1 MNRARAIL
9 WAQWRSTRNVYWRGG
24 MAWTTAIGAVWY
36 GFGCSLRSPRLVF
49 FPALENFAQVKS
61 SLPWVLLVVFL
72 YWQVVPLLLAA
83 TGAQLEMRKL
93 LAYPIP
99 AGQFFA
105 IETMLRVTAGIEMV
119 FILMGLPWEYC

>member
-1 MNRARAIL
+1 MNRIRAIV
-9 WAQWRSTRNVYWRGG
+9 WAQWRSTLNLYWRGG

-36 GFGCSLRSPRLVF
+36 GFWLLAAIATARLLSN
-49 FPALENFAQVKS
+49 PKNFEQVKS
-61 SLPWVLLVVFL
+61 ALPWILLVVFL

-99 AGQFFA
+99 
-105 IETMLRVTAGIEMV
+105 
-119 FILMGLPWEYC
+119 